1 VSYQYSP
8 EVTITVVS
16 GLAIANVSL
25 TPSKT
30 TASVN
35 EKINFTVKADF
46 NRAAQPMDVD
56 QFTGVELVLAV
67 NTQTNIVSRLTVMFG
82 TGATYVDGTLTY
94 AFSSPGTYKVW
105 GGARLIPK
113 TGYVGY
119 GYYLVSEPV
128 DVVVYGEPEGYPSP
142 GILGDLALFVL
153 GMIAGGAL
161 VRKWPEIREEVR
173 RRRIPRIVIGRG
185 L

>member
-1 VSYQYSP
+1 MSYTYSP
-8 EVTITVVS
+8 EVTITVLS
-16 GLAIANVSL
+16 GLSITGVSL

-30 TASVN
+30 TAIVN
-35 EKINFTVKADF
+35 ETIKFTVRADF
-46 NRAAQPMDVD
+46 NRATQSIDID

-82 TGATYVDGTLTY
+82 TGVTYVDGALTY
-94 AFSSPGTYKVW
+94 AFTSPGTYKVW

-128 DVVVYGEPEGYPSP
+128 EIFVCGESCPEGYPSP
-142 GILGDLALFVL
+142 GVLGDVALFVL

-161 VRKWPEIREEVR
+161 VKKWPEIRA
-173 RRRIPRIVIGRG
+173 RIPRIRVERG

>member
-1 VSYQYSP
+1 VSYIYSP
-8 EVTITVVS
+8 EVTITVLA
-16 GLAIANVSL
+16 GLSITSVSL

-30 TASVN
+30 TAAVN
-35 EKINFTVKADF
+35 EQIKFAVRADF
-46 NRAAQPMDVD
+46 NRAAQSVDVD

-67 NTQTNIVSRLTVMFG
+67 NTQTNIVNRLTVMFG
-82 TGATYVDGTLTY
+82 SGATYVEGTLTY
-94 AFSSPGTYKVW
+94 AFTSPGTYKVW

-113 TGYVGY
+113 TGYAGY

-173 RRRIPRIVIGRG
+173 RRIPRIVIGRG